1 MRKRTNTVLLLALIL
16 VLAATAGVTLAFMF
30 KKAGADNQFTP
41 AQVTC
46 QVTEKLDNKTYTQ
59 GSHTGHAKSDIR
71 VENTGNVPAFLR
83 LRLVSY
89 WVDGDGQVVGLPSQ
103 MPELTVDTSR
113 WIPGGDST
121 YYYAVPVA
129 PGERTAPLCSHVIRL
144 AESKDRAD
152 NTIYQVLDAFAEAI
166 QAAPEEAVTQSWQV
180 TLTDGVITA
189 AP

>member
-1 MRKRTNTVLLLALIL
+1 MKKRTHTVLLLALIL

-46 QVTEKLDNKTYTQ
+46 QVSETLDGQTYTQ

-103 MPELTVDTSR
+103 MPELTVDTSC
-113 WIPGGDST
+113 WIAGGGDT
-121 YYYAVPVA
+121 YYYTAPVA

-152 NTIYQVLDAFAEAI
+152 NTIYQVLDVFAEAI
-166 QAAPEEAVTQSWQV
+166 QAAPEEAVVQSWQV

-189 AP
+189 VS

>member
-1 MRKRTNTVLLLALIL
+1 MAKRQYIRRWTGKWALGCLLAVSGLWTVSGL
-16 VLAATAGVTLAFMF
+16 LAG
-30 KKAGADNQFTP
+30 
-41 AQVTC
+41 C
-46 QVTEKLDNKTYTQ
+46 SEE
-59 GSHTGHAKSDIR
+59 S
-71 VENTGNVPAFLR
+71 VETSEE
-83 LRLVSY
+83 LRLVLK
-89 WVDGDGQVVGLPSQ
+89 LP
-103 MPELTVDTSR
+103 PELTVDTSR

-152 NTIYQVLDAFAEAI
+152 NTIYQVLDVFAEAI